1 MRVTFL
7 YLSSTLEIRLINMQQ
22 LDIFMIYPGHSQVD
36 VIKIKGNATI
46 NNQKE
51 NNKLVK
57 INKIYRRYVNISGY
71 KRT

>member
-1 MRVTFL
+1 
-7 YLSSTLEIRLINMQQ
+7 
-22 LDIFMIYPGHSQVD
+22 MIYPGHSQVD
-36 VIKIKGNATI
+36 VVKIKGNATI
-46 NNQKE
+46 NNQKQ

>member
-1 MRVTFL
+1 
-7 YLSSTLEIRLINMQQ
+7 MQQ

-36 VIKIKGNATI
+36 VVKIKGNGTI

-57 INKIYRRYVNISGY
+57 INKIYRQYVNISGY
-71 KRT
+71 KRTWSDILIII

>member
-1 MRVTFL
+1 MRETFL
-7 YLSSTLEIRLINMQQ
+7 YLSSALEIRLINMQQ

-36 VIKIKGNATI
+36 VVKIKGNVTI

-57 INKIYRRYVNISGY
+57 ISKIYRRHVNISGY